1 MLDAWI
7 IEEMRRRERERE
19 RKRERERPALQLPI
33 PEPNLHRPPRRD
45 PDEEEAERG
54 SRVIIIDI
62 A

>member
-19 RKRERERPALQLPI
+19 RQRERERPVLQLPI
-33 PEPNLHRPPRRD
+33 PDPTLHRPPRRD
-45 PDEEEAERG
+45 PDDDEPRG